1 MHGRLVVWS
10 LYRFVLPFHKVEG
23 GDGGGGRGGGDVGV
37 VAYLVWKDLTV
48 VVPSFGSGATRR
60 VLHGLSGYAEPGRLM
75 AVMGPSGSGKST
87 LLDSLAGRLSR
98 NVILSGNVVLNG
110 KKRSLD
116 HGGVAYV
123 TQEDVLL
130 GTLTVKETLTYSAQL
145 RLPTIRTKE
154 RSILIGNWHLRGI
167 SSGEKKRLSI
177 ALEIL
182 TQSHLLLLDEP
193 TSGLDNASA
202 FFITQTLKNAAFN
215 GRTVISSIHQPS
227 SEVFALL
234 DDLLL
239 LSNGETVYF
248 GEAKMALQFFAE
260 AGFPCPSRRN
270 PSDHFLHCTN
280 SSFDTVRSTLIRS
293 HRMHEPEQSSD
304 SLMNLGAVEIKAT
317 LIEKYNC
324 SKYATKTRSRIREIS
339 NTHELV
345 TERKGGSKARW
356 WVQLLTLVRRSFVN
370 MSRDWGYY
378 RIRVLAYI
386 LLSLSVGTVFYD
398 IGTTTSFIAL
408 LARVNC
414 GGYVMGLLTLLSI
427 AGFPS
432 FIEEVKV
439 FSHERTKGHYGNA
452 VFVLSNFL
460 SSFPFLVGISVSSIT
475 IIFYMGKIGSD
486 FSHYAYLCLVLFGCI
501 AAVESSMMLVASLV
515 PNYKMGILVGSGFIG
530 VMMLASGYYRKQD
543 DMPKPF
549 LRYPISYISF
559 MAWTFKG
566 LYKSLLM
573 GLEFDPLIPGDPKL
587 KGEFLLRT
595 MLGISLSHS
604 KWWDLAAV
612 LAIAVSYRLLFL
624 AVLKLKEQ
632 GSPLLLTLY
641 TSKILQLLRK
651 RQKPCLSSERH
662 HPPYSLSS
670 QEGFSS
676 PIV

>member
-1 MHGRLVVWS
+1 MEIE
-10 LYRFVLPFHKVEG
+10 VED
-23 GDGGGGRGGGDVGV
+23 GDGGSGSRGGNVGV
-37 VAYLVWKDLTV
+37 VAHLVWEDLTV

-60 VLHGLSGYAEPGRLM
+60 VLQGLSGYAEPGRLM

-116 HGGVAYV
+116 HDGVAYV

-145 RLPTIRTKE
+145 RLPTIMTKE
-154 RSILIGNWHLRGI
+154 KVNSIVEETIKEMGLEHCADQLIGSWHLRGI

-182 TQSHLLLLDEP
+182 TQPHLLLLDEP

-293 HRMHEPEQSSD
+293 HKMHEPEQSSD

-339 NTHELV
+339 NT
-345 TERKGGSKARW
+345 
-356 WVQLLTLVRRSFVN
+356 VRN
-370 MSRDWGYY
+370 
-378 RIRVLAYI
+378 
-386 LLSLSVGTVFYD
+386 
-398 IGTTTSFIAL
+398 
-408 LARVNC
+408 
-414 GGYVMGLLTLLSI
+414 LSI
-427 AGFPS
+427 
-432 FIEEVKV
+432 IYEL
-439 FSHERTKGHYGNA
+439 N
-452 VFVLSNFL
+452 
-460 SSFPFLVGISVSSIT
+460 
-475 IIFYMGKIGSD
+475 
-486 FSHYAYLCLVLFGCI
+486 
-501 AAVESSMMLVASLV
+501 
-515 PNYKMGILVGSGFIG
+515 
-530 VMMLASGYYRKQD
+530 
-543 DMPKPF
+543 
-549 LRYPISYISF
+549 
-559 MAWTFKG
+559 
-566 LYKSLLM
+566 
-573 GLEFDPLIPGDPKL
+573 
-587 KGEFLLRT
+587 
-595 MLGISLSHS
+595 
-604 KWWDLAAV
+604 
-612 LAIAVSYRLLFL
+612 
-624 AVLKLKEQ
+624 
-632 GSPLLLTLY
+632 
-641 TSKILQLLRK
+641 
-651 RQKPCLSSERH
+651 
-662 HPPYSLSS
+662 
-670 QEGFSS
+670 
-676 PIV
+676 